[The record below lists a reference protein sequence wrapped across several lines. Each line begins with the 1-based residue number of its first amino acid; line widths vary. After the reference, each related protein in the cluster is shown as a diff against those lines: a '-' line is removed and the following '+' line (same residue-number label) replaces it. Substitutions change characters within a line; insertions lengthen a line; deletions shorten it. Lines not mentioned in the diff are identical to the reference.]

1 MFRNLGPFELI
12 IIAIVIFVFFGGKK
26 LPELAR
32 GIARASEEFG
42 KGYRSK
48 KADEEKK
55 SGEEKLDSSTE

>member
-12 IIAIVIFVFFGGKK
+12 IIAVVIFVFFGGKK

-32 GIARASEEFG
+32 GIAKASEEFG

-48 KADEEKK
+48 TTDEKNK
-55 SGEEKLDSSTE
+55 SDERKLDSSEE